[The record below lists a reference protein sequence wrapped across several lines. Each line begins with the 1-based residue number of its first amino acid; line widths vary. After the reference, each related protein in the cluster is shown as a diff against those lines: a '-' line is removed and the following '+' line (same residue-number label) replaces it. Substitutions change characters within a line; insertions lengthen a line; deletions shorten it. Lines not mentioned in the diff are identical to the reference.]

1 MPRSIDILHLR
12 PEDRSAWKGL
22 WKAYL
27 LASLSMLR
35 ATALEGLGRGSEA
48 QRLRLEAYAWG
59 RYGFADR
66 SLMQIRLGEIANFA
80 PNATQAARN

>member
-48 QRLRLEAYAWG
+48 QRSRLEAYAWG